1 MQILSFRVIQV
12 FLFTKRKTYLMH
24 IYVYKCYIM
33 VLLDTSAS
41 SFFQPPSIFKND
53 ANSFHPKNTVAT
65 EIR

>member
-1 MQILSFRVIQV
+1 
-12 FLFTKRKTYLMH
+12 MH

-33 VLLDTSAS
+33 VFLGTSAS

-53 ANSFHPKNTVAT
+53 ANSFHPKNTIAT